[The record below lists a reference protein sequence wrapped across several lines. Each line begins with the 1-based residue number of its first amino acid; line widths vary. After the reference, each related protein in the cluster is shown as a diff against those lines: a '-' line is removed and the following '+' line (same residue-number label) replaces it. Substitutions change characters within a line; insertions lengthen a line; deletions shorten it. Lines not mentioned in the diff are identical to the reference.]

1 MGTNRWRKVKL
12 KTLCNRIGDGLHGT
26 PKYSN
31 NSDVYFINGNNLK
44 NGKILISKDTKKV
57 PDFEWN
63 NNFIELNKN
72 SLLLSI
78 NGTIGEMAFYDDE
91 KVMLGKSI
99 AYLNFKSGI
108 NIFYYYYFQLQNIQK
123 YFYQIATGSTIKNL
137 GLNSIK
143 DFEVPY
149 PNIESWE
156 PITRI
161 LNELDKKI
169 EINNRINIELE
180 AFAKLI
186 YDYWFV
192 QFDFPDDDGKP
203 YKSSGGQMVYN
214 EDLKREVPYGWK
226 VRDFGVDN
234 NIQRGDI
241 ITKDTVKNGN
251 VKVVSAGIKYSQF
264 HNQANRS
271 ANVITISSSGANAG
285 YINFW
290 REQIFA
296 SDCITVQAGSTVET
310 ILALQFLK
318 IAQKHIYRKASGSA
332 QPHVYPSDLTS
343 LKYLL
348 PPKKL
353 IDLFEH
359 KVIAANDL
367 IRCKNQENEKLEK
380 LRDWLLPMLM
390 NGQVTIRDKI
400 FN

>member
-1 MGTNRWRKVKL
+1 MGINRWRKVKL

-26 PKYSN
+26 PKYSK
-31 NSDVYFINGNNLK
+31 NSDVYFINGNNLT

-78 NGTIGEMAFYDDE
+78 NGTIGEMAFYNDE

-108 NIFYYYYFQLQNIQK
+108 NIFYYYYFQIQNIQK

-137 GLNSIK
+137 GLKSIQ
-143 DFEVPY
+143 DFEVSY
-149 PNIESWE
+149 PNIESWK

-169 EINNRINIELE
+169 EINNKINIELE
-180 AFAKLI
+180 AFTKLI

-192 QFDFPDDDGKP
+192 QFDFPDHDGKP

-234 NIQRGDI
+234 NIQRGDL
-241 ITKDTVKNGN
+241 ITSDTLKNGN
-251 VKVVSAGIKYSQF
+251 VKVVSAGIKSSQF
-264 HNQANRS
+264 HDQANRS

-296 SDCITVQAGSTVET
+296 SDCITVQAGSIVET

-353 IDLFEH
+353 IDLFEN
-359 KVIAANDL
+359 KVIAANDF

-380 LRDWLLPMLM
+380 LRDWLLPILM
-390 NGQVTIRDKI
+390 NGQVTIKDE
-400 FN
+400 N